1 MLKNF
6 HPVIWIR
13 IEQNGRD
20 LFIVDL
26 VAWAFALWVASALGP
41 DSPLHRVK
49 IPGAYHLALWSYSIY
64 LVHKPVGFVIRQQ
77 MQELA
82 PSMML
87 LTIVAVSLAL
97 GAALYYLVE
106 LPFMRLRDA
115 RFPHLTVRSAQATVG
130 LSIR

>member
-1 MLKNF
+1 M
-6 HPVIWIR
+6 
-13 IEQNGRD
+13 G
-20 LFIVDL
+20 L
-26 VAWAFALWVASALGP
+26 VALSLVGYGVTTHYYIEGYCYGYGFFISAM
-41 DSPLHRVK
+41 
-49 IPGAYHLALWSYSIY
+49 AYHLALWSYSIY

-115 RFPHLTVRSAQATVG
+115 RCPLPASDRAVSAGYGRFFDTMM
-130 LSIR
+130 